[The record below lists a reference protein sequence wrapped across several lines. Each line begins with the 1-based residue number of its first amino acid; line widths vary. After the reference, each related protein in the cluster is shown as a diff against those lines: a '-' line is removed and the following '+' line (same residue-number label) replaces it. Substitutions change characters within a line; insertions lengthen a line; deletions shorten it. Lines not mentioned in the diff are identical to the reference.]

1 MAEFDDDFLFVLGLT
16 SESVVSVGMIE
27 ADVAMSSR
35 GVGVFE
41 SLLLLLSFKLR
52 RRTGFLRIRL
62 NEKSMI
68 VINGLMGREEKLPE
82 TSFSFTKISHG

>member
-1 MAEFDDDFLFVLGLT
+1 MLCTLFFEAMLLELDVDFLLLAELT
-16 SESVVSVGMIE
+16 RPSVVSVGMIE
-27 ADVAMSSR
+27 ADVAVSSR

-62 NEKSMI
+62 MKEK
-68 VINGLMGREEKLPE
+68 RK
-82 TSFSFTKISHG
+82 

>member
-1 MAEFDDDFLFVLGLT
+1 MLLELDVDFLLLAELT
-16 SESVVSVGMIE
+16 RPSVVSVGMIE
-27 ADVAMSSR
+27 ADVAVSSR

-62 NEKSMI
+62 MKEK
-68 VINGLMGREEKLPE
+68 
-82 TSFSFTKISHG
+82 